1 VALRSTVEAPL
12 GLVSIDE
19 VSMLRLLTGR
29 LLAAVPLM
37 FLVATL
43 VFFLAQANSADPA
56 GSILGL
62 DASEETVAVKR
73 AELGVDRSLFTQYVD
88 WLGDAVRGDLG
99 TNWFTGEEV
108 TTELKDRVPVTI
120 ALAFGGLLIAVVVGC
135 SFGVVAALNAGRWP
149 DRVITVVSSLG
160 IAMPNF
166 WIALV
171 LSYYFAVQLGW
182 FPAVWPPGGPDG
194 LVGWVE
200 ALVLPSVALGVAAS
214 AAIGR
219 QTRSAMIG
227 VLQRD
232 YIRTALA
239 KGLPVRRVVS
249 RHAIRNAS
257 IPVVTLIGFQVSVLL
272 GGSLFVEL
280 IYNIPGLGTYGVD
293 AIFRGNVPA
302 LLGFVMVIALVVVVV
317 NIALDLSYAWLNPKV
332 RG

>member
-1 VALRSTVEAPL
+1 
-12 GLVSIDE
+12 
-19 VSMLRLLTGR
+19 MLRLLTGR

-62 DASEETVAVKR
+62 DASEEAVAAKR
-73 AELGVDRSLFTQYVD
+73 AELGVDRPLLTQYVD
-88 WLGDAVRGDLG
+88 WLGSAVRGDLG

-108 TTELKDRVPVTI
+108 TTELWDRIPVTV
-120 ALAFGGLLIAVVVGC
+120 AMAFGGLLVAVAVGC
-135 SFGVVAALNAGRWP
+135 SFGVVAGLKAGRWP
-149 DRVITVVSSLG
+149 DRIITVASSLG

-171 LSYYFAVQLGW
+171 LAYFFAVQLGW

-194 LVGWVE
+194 VFGWIE

-214 AAIGR
+214 AAIAR

-257 IPVVTLIGFQVSVLL
+257 IPVVTLIGFQVSALL

-280 IYNIPGLGTYGVD
+280 IFNIPGLGSYGVD

-302 LLGFVMVIALVVVVV
+302 LLGFVIVIALVVVLV

>member
-1 VALRSTVEAPL
+1 
-12 GLVSIDE
+12 
-19 VSMLRLLTGR
+19 MLRLLTGR
-29 LLAAVPLM
+29 LLAAIPLM
-37 FLVATL
+37 FIVATL
-43 VFFLAQANSADPA
+43 VFFLSQANSADPA

-62 DASEETVAVKR
+62 DASEEAVAAKR
-73 AELGVDRSLFTQYVD
+73 AELGVDRSLLTQYGD

-99 TNWFTGEEV
+99 TNWFTGEEI

-135 SFGVVAALNAGRWP
+135 SFGVVAALKAGRWP
-149 DRVITVVSSLG
+149 DRIITVVSSLG

-171 LSYYFAVQLGW
+171 LAYYFAVKLGW

-194 LVGWVE
+194 PLGWIE
-200 ALVLPSVALGVAAS
+200 ALVLPSVALGVASS
-214 AAIGR
+214 AAIAR

-257 IPVVTLIGFQVSVLL
+257 IPVVTLIGFQVSALL

-280 IYNIPGLGTYGVD
+280 IFNIPGLGTYGVD

-302 LLGFVMVIALVVVVV
+302 LLGFVMVIALVVVLV
-317 NIALDLSYAWLNPKV
+317 NIALDVSYAWLNPKV

>member
-1 VALRSTVEAPL
+1 
-12 GLVSIDE
+12 
-19 VSMLRLLTGR
+19 MLRLLTGR
-29 LLAAVPLM
+29 LLAAIPLM
-37 FLVATL
+37 FIVATL
-43 VFFLAQANSADPA
+43 VFFLSQANSADPA

-62 DASEETVAVKR
+62 DASEEAVAAKR
-73 AELGVDRSLFTQYVD
+73 AELGVDRSLLTQYGD

-99 TNWFTGEEV
+99 TNWFTGEQI

-135 SFGVVAALNAGRWP
+135 SFGVVAALKAGRWP
-149 DRVITVVSSLG
+149 DRIITVVSSLG

-171 LSYYFAVQLGW
+171 LAYFFAVQLGW

-194 LVGWVE
+194 LLGWIE
-200 ALVLPSVALGVAAS
+200 ALVLPSVALGVASS
-214 AAIGR
+214 AAIAR

-249 RHAIRNAS
+249 RHAVRNAS
-257 IPVVTLIGFQVSVLL
+257 IPVVTLIGFQVSALL

-280 IYNIPGLGTYGVD
+280 IFNVPGLGTYGVD

-302 LLGFVMVIALVVVVV
+302 LLGFVMVIALVVVLV
-317 NIALDLSYAWLNPKV
+317 NIALDVSYAWLNPKV

>member
-1 VALRSTVEAPL
+1 
-12 GLVSIDE
+12 
-19 VSMLRLLTGR
+19 MLRLLTGR

-62 DASEETVAVKR
+62 DASEEAVATKR
-73 AELGVDRSLFTQYVD
+73 AELGVDRPLLTQYVD
-88 WLGDAVRGDLG
+88 WLGSAVRGDLG
-99 TNWFTGEEV
+99 TNWFTGEEI
-108 TTELKDRVPVTI
+108 TTELWDRIPVTV
-120 ALAFGGLLIAVVVGC
+120 AMAFGGLSVAVAVGC
-135 SFGVVAALNAGRWP
+135 SFGVVAGLKAGRWP
-149 DRVITVVSSLG
+149 DRIITVASSLG

-171 LSYYFAVQLGW
+171 LAYFFAVQLGW

-194 LVGWVE
+194 VFGWIE

-214 AAIGR
+214 AAIAR

-257 IPVVTLIGFQVSVLL
+257 IPVVTLIGFQVSALL

-280 IYNIPGLGTYGVD
+280 IFNIPGLGSYGVD

-302 LLGFVMVIALVVVVV
+302 LLGFVIVIALVVVLV

>member
-1 VALRSTVEAPL
+1 
-12 GLVSIDE
+12 
-19 VSMLRLLTGR
+19 MLRLLIGR
-29 LLAAVPLM
+29 LLAAIPLM

-62 DASEETVAVKR
+62 DASEESVAAKR
-73 AELGVDRSLFTQYVD
+73 AELGVDRPLLNQYGD
-88 WLGDAVRGDLG
+88 WLGNAVRGDLG
-99 TNWFTGEEV
+99 TNWFNGEEV
-108 TTELKDRVPVTI
+108 TTELKDRIPVTI

-135 SFGVVAALNAGRWP
+135 SFGVVAGLKAGRWQ
-149 DRVITVVSSLG
+149 DRVITVASSLG

-171 LSYYFAVQLGW
+171 LAYYFAVKLGW

-194 LVGWVE
+194 VLEWIE

-214 AAIGR
+214 AAIAR

-257 IPVVTLIGFQVSVLL
+257 IPVVTLIGFQVSALL

-280 IYNIPGLGTYGVD
+280 IFNIPGLGSYGVD

-302 LLGFVMVIALVVVVV
+302 LLGFVMVIALVVVLV

>member
-1 VALRSTVEAPL
+1 
-12 GLVSIDE
+12 
-19 VSMLRLLTGR
+19 MLRLLIGR
-29 LLAAVPLM
+29 LLAAIPLM

-62 DASEETVAVKR
+62 DASEEGVAAKR
-73 AELGVDRSLFTQYVD
+73 AELGVDRPLLNQYGD
-88 WLGDAVRGDLG
+88 WLGNAVRGDLG
-99 TNWFTGEEV
+99 TNWFNGEEV
-108 TTELKDRVPVTI
+108 TTELKDRIPVTI

-135 SFGVVAALNAGRWP
+135 SFGVVAGLKAGRWQ
-149 DRVITVVSSLG
+149 DRVITVASSLG

-171 LSYYFAVQLGW
+171 LAYYFAVKLGW

-194 LVGWVE
+194 VLEWIE

-214 AAIGR
+214 AAIAR

-257 IPVVTLIGFQVSVLL
+257 IPVVTLIGFQVSALL

-280 IYNIPGLGTYGVD
+280 IFNIPGLGSYGVD

-302 LLGFVMVIALVVVVV
+302 LLGFVMVIALVVVLV

>member
-1 VALRSTVEAPL
+1 
-12 GLVSIDE
+12 
-19 VSMLRLLTGR
+19 MLRLLTGR

-62 DASEETVAVKR
+62 DASEESVAAKR
-73 AELGVDRSLFTQYVD
+73 AELGVDRPLLTQYGD
-88 WLGDAVRGDLG
+88 WLGNAVRGDLG
-99 TNWFTGEEV
+99 TNWFNGEEV
-108 TTELKDRVPVTI
+108 TTELKDRIPVTI

-135 SFGVVAALNAGRWP
+135 SFGVVAGLKAGRWQ
-149 DRVITVVSSLG
+149 DRVITVASSLG

-171 LSYYFAVQLGW
+171 LAYFFAVQLGW

-194 LVGWVE
+194 VFGWIE

-214 AAIGR
+214 AAIAR

-257 IPVVTLIGFQVSVLL
+257 IPVVTLIGFQVSALL

-280 IYNIPGLGTYGVD
+280 IFNIPGLGSYGVD

-302 LLGFVMVIALVVVVV
+302 LLGFVMVIALVVVLV

>member
-1 VALRSTVEAPL
+1 
-12 GLVSIDE
+12 
-19 VSMLRLLTGR
+19 MLRLLTGR

-62 DASEETVAVKR
+62 DASEESVAAKR
-73 AELGVDRSLFTQYVD
+73 AELGVDRPLLTQYGD
-88 WLGDAVRGDLG
+88 WLGNAVRGDLG
-99 TNWFTGEEV
+99 TNWFNGEEV
-108 TTELKDRVPVTI
+108 TTELKDRIPVTI

-135 SFGVVAALNAGRWP
+135 SFGVVAGLKAGRWQ
-149 DRVITVVSSLG
+149 DRVITVASSLG

-171 LSYYFAVQLGW
+171 LAYYFAVKLGW

-194 LVGWVE
+194 VLDWIE

-214 AAIGR
+214 AAIAR

-257 IPVVTLIGFQVSVLL
+257 IPVVTLIGFQVSALL

-280 IYNIPGLGTYGVD
+280 IFNIPGLGSYGVD

-302 LLGFVMVIALVVVVV
+302 LLGFVMVIALVVVLV

>member
-1 VALRSTVEAPL
+1 
-12 GLVSIDE
+12 
-19 VSMLRLLTGR
+19 MLRLLIGR
-29 LLAAVPLM
+29 LLAAIPLM

-43 VFFLAQANSADPA
+43 VFFLAQANSVDPA

-62 DASEETVAVKR
+62 DASGEAVEAKR
-73 AELGVDRSLFTQYVD
+73 AELGVDRPLLTQYGD
-88 WLGDAVRGDLG
+88 WLSNAVRGDLG
-99 TNWFTGEEV
+99 TNWFNGEEV
-108 TTELKDRVPVTI
+108 TTELKDRIPVTI

-135 SFGVVAALNAGRWP
+135 SFGVVAGLKAGRWQ
-149 DRVITVVSSLG
+149 DRIITVASSLG

-171 LSYYFAVQLGW
+171 LAYYFAVKLGW
-182 FPAVWPPGGPDG
+182 FPAVWPPGGPEG
-194 LVGWVE
+194 PLEWIE

-214 AAIGR
+214 AAIAR

-257 IPVVTLIGFQVSVLL
+257 IPVVTLIGFQVSALL

-280 IYNIPGLGTYGVD
+280 IFNIPGLGSYGVD

-302 LLGFVMVIALVVVVV
+302 LLGFVMVIALVVVLV

>member
-1 VALRSTVEAPL
+1 
-12 GLVSIDE
+12 
-19 VSMLRLLTGR
+19 MLRLLTGR
-29 LLAAVPLM
+29 LLAAIPLM
-37 FLVATL
+37 FIVATL
-43 VFFLAQANSADPA
+43 VFFLSQANSADPA

-62 DASEETVAVKR
+62 DASEEAVAAKR
-73 AELGVDRSLFTQYVD
+73 AQLGVDRSLLTQYGD

-99 TNWFTGEEV
+99 ANWFTGEEI

-135 SFGVVAALNAGRWP
+135 SFGVVAALKAGRWP
-149 DRVITVVSSLG
+149 DRIITVVSSLG

-171 LSYYFAVQLGW
+171 LAYFFAVQLGW

-194 LVGWVE
+194 LLGWIE
-200 ALVLPSVALGVAAS
+200 ALVLPSVALGVASS
-214 AAIGR
+214 AAIAR

-257 IPVVTLIGFQVSVLL
+257 IPVVTLIGFQVSALL

-280 IYNIPGLGTYGVD
+280 IFNIPGLGTYGVD

-302 LLGFVMVIALVVVVV
+302 LLGFVMVIALVVALV
-317 NIALDLSYAWLNPKV
+317 NIALDVSYAWLNPKV

>member
-1 VALRSTVEAPL
+1 
-12 GLVSIDE
+12 
-19 VSMLRLLTGR
+19 MLRLLTGR
-29 LLAAVPLM
+29 LLAALPLM

-43 VFFLAQANSADPA
+43 VFFFAQANSADPA

-62 DASEETVAVKR
+62 DASEEAVAAKR
-73 AELGVDRSLFTQYVD
+73 AELGVDRPLIQQYGD

-99 TNWFTGEEV
+99 TNWFSGEEV
-108 TTELKDRVPVTI
+108 TTELSDRIPVTL
-120 ALAFGGLLIAVVVGC
+120 AVAFGGLLIAVVVGC
-135 SFGVVAALNAGRWP
+135 SFGVIAGLKAGRWP
-149 DRVITVVSSLG
+149 DRVITVASSLG

-166 WIALV
+166 WIALM
-171 LSYYFAVQLGW
+171 LSYSFAVKLSW
-182 FPAVWPPGGPDG
+182 FPAVWPTGGPDG
-194 LVGWVE
+194 FWGWIE

-214 AAIGR
+214 AAIAR
-219 QTRSAMIG
+219 QSRSAMIG

-239 KGLPVRRVVS
+239 KGLPIRRVVS

-257 IPVVTLIGFQVSVLL
+257 IPVVTLIGFQVSALL

-280 IYNIPGLGTYGVD
+280 IFNIPGLGTYGVD

-302 LLGFVMVIALVVVVV
+302 LLGFVMVIALVVVLV

>member
-1 VALRSTVEAPL
+1 M
-12 GLVSIDE
+12 
-19 VSMLRLLTGR
+19 ML
-29 LLAAVPLM
+29 
-37 FLVATL
+37 LVATL
-43 VFFLAQANSADPA
+43 VFFMSQLNSVDPA

-62 DASEETVAVKR
+62 DASEEAVAAKR
-73 AELGVDRSLFTQYVD
+73 AELGIDRPLVTQYGD
-88 WLGDAVRGDLG
+88 WLSNAVRGDLG
-99 TNWFTGEEV
+99 TNWFNGEEV
-108 TTELKDRVPVTI
+108 TTELRDRIPVTI
-120 ALAFGGLLIAVVVGC
+120 AMAFGGLLIAVVVGC
-135 SFGVVAALNAGRWP
+135 SFGVLAGLKAGRWP
-149 DRVITVVSSLG
+149 DRLVNVVSSLG

-166 WIALV
+166 WIALM
-171 LSYYFAVQLGW
+171 LAYFFAVRLRW

-194 LVGWVE
+194 VFGWIE

-214 AAIGR
+214 AAIAR

-257 IPVVTLIGFQVSVLL
+257 IPVVTLIGFQVSALL

-280 IYNIPGLGTYGVD
+280 IFNIPGMGSYGVD

-302 LLGFVMVIALVVVVV
+302 LLGFVMVIAFVVVVV

-332 RG
+332 RD

>member
-1 VALRSTVEAPL
+1 
-12 GLVSIDE
+12 
-19 VSMLRLLTGR
+19 MLRLLTGR

-62 DASEETVAVKR
+62 DASEEAVAAKR
-73 AELGVDRSLFTQYVD
+73 AELGVDRPLLTQYVD
-88 WLGDAVRGDLG
+88 WLGSAVRGDLG

-108 TTELKDRVPVTI
+108 TTELWDRIPVTV
-120 ALAFGGLLIAVVVGC
+120 AMAFGGLLVAVAVGC
-135 SFGVVAALNAGRWP
+135 SFGVVAGLKVGRWP
-149 DRVITVVSSLG
+149 DRIITVASSLG

-171 LSYYFAVQLGW
+171 LAYFFAVQLGW

-194 LVGWVE
+194 VFGWIE

-214 AAIGR
+214 AAIAR

-257 IPVVTLIGFQVSVLL
+257 IPVVTLIGFQVSALL

-280 IYNIPGLGTYGVD
+280 IFNIPGLGSYGVD

-302 LLGFVMVIALVVVVV
+302 LLGFVIVIALVVVLV

>member
-1 VALRSTVEAPL
+1 
-12 GLVSIDE
+12 
-19 VSMLRLLTGR
+19 MLRLLTGR
-29 LLAAVPLM
+29 LLAAIPLM
-37 FLVATL
+37 FIVATL
-43 VFFLAQANSADPA
+43 VFFLSQANSADPA

-62 DASEETVAVKR
+62 DASEEAVAAKR
-73 AELGVDRSLFTQYVD
+73 AELGVDRSLLTQYGD

-99 TNWFTGEEV
+99 TNWFTGEQI

-135 SFGVVAALNAGRWP
+135 SFGVVAALKAGRWP
-149 DRVITVVSSLG
+149 DRIITVVSSLG

-171 LSYYFAVQLGW
+171 LAYFFAVQLGW

-194 LVGWVE
+194 LLGWIE
-200 ALVLPSVALGVAAS
+200 ALVLPSVALGVASS
-214 AAIGR
+214 AAIAR

-257 IPVVTLIGFQVSVLL
+257 IPVVTLIGFQVSALL

-280 IYNIPGLGTYGVD
+280 IFNVPGLGTYGVD

-302 LLGFVMVIALVVVVV
+302 LLGFVMVIALVVVLV
-317 NIALDLSYAWLNPKV
+317 NIALDVSYAWLNPKV